1 MGGRTTG
8 RPNVKLRDLRVH
20 KGWGRPDL
28 AAKLQLVAFELG
40 EPDPPVDDNLVG
52 KWERGE
58 IDRACAALTASLAVA
73 QTGGLQ
79 MTIQRVAGV
88 RRSSLRDSTNPAVK
102 RLDEGLLDVLAGE

>member
-1 MGGRTTG
+1 MSSCATSGFTKGGAG
-8 RPNVKLRDLRVH
+8 RIWQQSSNWWPSNWVN
-20 KGWGRPDL
+20 PTL
-28 AAKLQLVAFELG
+28 AH
-40 EPDPPVDDNLVG
+40 
-52 KWERGE
+52 RGE